1 MRPMTVRNA
10 CIWFLFKKTN
20 QLVDKPSR
28 SDQQEI
34 DIENCEWIRDSTSTF
49 TKTTNDERKI
59 RHGCEVIEND
69 KRKEAK
75 LSKSVYNLPDQT
87 THATFGFIHVI
98 DLPTVGLCGGL
109 LIVSHLGRP
118 LEFHCTAPCPPNRAQ
133 QIMYGETYRGFVF
146 TDQIGAALVDS
157 AKHLPSAYLTC
168 SPDMLPIG
176 ELVDPPVVLAEILDT
191 EKPFDGSGVP
201 QFKLGD
207 IQFSCVNLER
217 TQTETLRWHIEKF
230 HSKLPVDEPFE
241 RISQAIEEAHAVL
254 RAA

>member
-1 MRPMTVRNA
+1 M
-10 CIWFLFKKTN
+10 
-20 QLVDKPSR
+20 
-28 SDQQEI
+28 
-34 DIENCEWIRDSTSTF
+34 
-49 TKTTNDERKI
+49 
-59 RHGCEVIEND
+59 IEND

-118 LEFHCTAPCPPNRAQ
+118 LEFHCTAPCPANRAQ

-201 QFKLGD
+201 QFKLDD